1 MSKLGFYQMLCV
13 ALALAAGALG
23 AWCVTH
29 YFSPADRSPSL
40 HQMVQSELDLSREQS
55 DAIAAIEARYQERRR
70 AFEAEMQA
78 ANQRL
83 AAAIDADKA
92 YTDEVQAA
100 IDDFHGAMGALQ
112 RETIVFVLEMRG
124 VLTPEQQARFDET
137 VTATLTQ
144 SRR

>member
-1 MSKLGFYQMLCV
+1 MSKLGLYQTLCV
-13 ALALAAGALG
+13 VLALAAGALG

-29 YFSPADRSPSL
+29 YFAPLEQGPSL
-40 HQMVQSELDLSREQS
+40 HQMVHSELDLTSDQS
-55 DAIAAIEARYQERRR
+55 DAIAAIEARYQDRRR
-70 AFEAEMQA
+70 ALEAEMQA

-83 AAAIDADKA
+83 AAAVDADKA

-100 IDDFHGAMGALQ
+100 IEDFHGAMGALQ

-137 VTATLTQ
+137 VTASLTQ
-144 SRR
+144 TGS